1 MKAEEDLKDF
11 LQGTIKPKEK
21 ETRVV
26 NNIRDSRIV
35 FDFRQQIVCES
46 SATASPSNVRPLR
59 PRRT

>member
-1 MKAEEDLKDF
+1 MKAEEDLKEF
-11 LQGTIKPKEK
+11 LQGTVKPKEK
-21 ETRVV
+21 EPRVV

-46 SATASPSNVRPLR
+46 TAPASPSNVRALR